1 MQSFSKTAETVAD
14 KLNLF
19 ADVLVFRPVT
29 GCEDKLFEEITL
41 RVGGKILC
49 ILPCIPNARYR
60 ETLSGGNRYFI
71 SRSIARKENADTLK
85 AVQNSEHCVLF
96 SSLSMLSEEDFISFV
111 YENQFS
117 AMLILQ
123 AENVSPLQYAFDK
136 RLFAIAQLRAQ
147 LPYKLPVCAFC
158 ATDRSAVLRDI
169 INNLILKTPSRIY
182 PGVPVSE
189 EKLFSQQATV
199 PFTAFE
205 NRVRM
210 NKIERALVFC
220 TNRQTAEDAYRYF
233 RFFGYRCA
241 ISHGGVPYDKR
252 KTAVNRFATGE
263 TDFLFTTHFTQ
274 TAFCKETYDTVFL
287 GIPTDVWQMQNL
299 VCPNKNIYCFYTQED
314 KNEGIYKIEEDNEI
328 RSQYTSL
335 LPFNL
340 KTERILQ
347 HEYVLQML
355 TDGTSPLTKLQK
367 DYEHIYFN
375 AQ

>member
-1 MQSFSKTAETVAD
+1 MPNFTKTTETVAE

-19 ADVLVFRPVT
+19 ADVLVFRPVA
-29 GCEDKLFEEITL
+29 GCEDKLFEEIT
-41 RVGGKILC
+41 RCVGGKILC
-49 ILPCIPNARYR
+49 VLANTPNEWYR

-71 SRSIARKENADTLK
+71 GKSISQKENAETLK
-85 AVQNSEHCVLF
+85 AVQNCDHCVLF
-96 SSLSMLSEEDFISFV
+96 ASVSMLTEEDFTAFLCA
-111 YENQFS
+111 NPFS
-117 AMLILQ
+117 AMIVLQ
-123 AENVSPLQYAFDK
+123 AENISSVQYAFDK
-136 RLFAIAQLRAQ
+136 RLFAVAELRAQ

-252 KTAVNRFATGE
+252 KTAVDRFATGE

-274 TAFCKETYDTVFL
+274 SAFCKESYDTVFL
-287 GIPTDVWQMQNL
+287 GIPTDVWLMQNL
-299 VCPNKNIYCFYTQED
+299 ICPNKNIYCFYTQED

-328 RSQYTSL
+328 RSKYTSL

-375 AQ
+375 EK